1 MELGEEEIL
10 ISVSCRMCGI
20 VPVTE
25 EVEHRGDQLQV
36 VHVREGAAPR
46 AVGIEPLM
54 ALIVIIIIIIIIIIF
69 IFIIIFIII
78 FIFIFIFVLIF
89 LSIRSSN
96 DDGVDP
102 LIRLGPGGPAS
113 VS

>member
-54 ALIVIIIIIIIIIIF
+54 ALIVIIIIIIIIF